1 MFNRNALIAVY
12 AKSIFKQPDLSIQI
26 FANNT
31 NGFFLAE
38 MLLNIAVKLMSD
50 YCYLQT

>member
-1 MFNRNALIAVY
+1 MFDRNALIAVY
-12 AKSIFKQPDLSIQI
+12 AKSIFKQPELSIQI
-26 FANNT
+26 FANT
-31 NGFFLAE
+31 NVFFLAE